1 MFKFCYCC
9 VVCIVCILYL
19 LGKCFLYIYLLLFD
33 CVNEV
38 DIVYKGWRY
47 IYISFGVRL
56 ERVESMGIIGG
67 LRFYFVW
74 D

>member
-38 DIVYKGWRY
+38 DIVYRGWRY
-47 IYISFGVRL
+47 RFFYSYSFGVRL
-56 ERVESMGIIGG
+56 EGVESK
-67 LRFYFVW
+67 Y
-74 D
+74 